1 VLIVGKIRDNIL
13 RLFGHVMKKGEKKAV
28 GVLMRINVKVRRRKG
43 RTKRMVEYYV
53 EDMVDRDK

>member
-1 VLIVGKIRDNIL
+1 MRENIL

-28 GVLMRINVKVRRRKG
+28 GVLMRINVEVRRRKG